1 MPATTARA
9 YTVVLDWL
17 EERLRS
23 GKISVGDKLPGERQF
38 A

>member
-1 MPATTARA
+1 MPAAARM

-17 EERLRS
+17 EERLRT
-23 GKISVGDKLPGERQF
+23 GEISVGDKLPGERHL